1 MAVTVTWDTWL
12 SDQEIEQ
19 QFDAT
24 TRFCL
29 IHEPP
34 NEPGGGTA
42 YGYQAEIL
50 DRGFTFMDQMMTTYR
65 NVQFLTKWWHPK
77 MKDYDN
83 VAFYPGGS
91 FLFLQPQFPNRPLNL
106 PIHYNKTVECM
117 VSGGTKRI
125 NRILAGYWLAKH
137 MPKEKLLSNWQE
149 VSELHEVV
157 EVINRSPYYKKSHIK
172 HKRFLPTTF
181 ITKPAGTQGERIMHL
196 FLNHQVPNYHN
207 RSFVCMV
214 PESVGVEL
222 GCILTEK
229 TMAAFAGKNFLLS
242 LGNYKVNEL
251 LKDLGF
257 ETFDHLLDNSHLDLQ
272 DRYGMTIC
280 GLENN
285 KELMCDFDR
294 LQTAYHENIQM
305 IEHNYNLATK
315 SNSLIYKYKK
325 EIQLLREMKKYL
337 IDDSGELAC
346 NDLACETFE
355 GLWT

>member
-1 MAVTVTWDTWL
+1 MAVTVTWDPWL

-29 IHEPP
+29 IWDHP

-83 VAFYPGGS
+83 VAYYPSG
-91 FLFLQPQFPNRPLNL
+91 FLFFQQQFKNTPNL
-106 PIHYNKTVECM
+106 PVHDNKTVACM
-117 VSGGTKRI
+117 ITGGRKRI

-137 MPKEKLLSNWQE
+137 MPTEKLLSNWQE

-181 ITKPAGTQGERIMHL
+181 IPRPAGTQAERILHL

-229 TMAAFAGKNFLLS
+229 TIKAFAGKNFLLS

-251 LKDLGF
+251 LKDMGF
-257 ETFDHLLDNSHLDLQ
+257 ETFDHLLDNSHLHLQ

-285 KELMCDFDR
+285 KEFMCDLDR

-305 IEHNYNLATK
+305 IEHNYNLATN

-325 EIQLLREMKKYL
+325 EIELLREMKKYPMNH
-337 IDDSGELAC
+337 S
-346 NDLACETFE
+346 NDIIVDTFE
-355 GLWT
+355 GLWTN